1 MPDALHDLSALEQ
14 AAAIAQGNT
23 SAEKLTDHY
32 LRRSE
37 ELGPMVGAFVRL
49 TAELALAQAREVDA
63 MVRAGSQLP
72 SPLAGVVCPV
82 KDLDLVAGVPT
93 SFGSAALEIVPQS
106 SANVVAAMQRAGL
119 VCTGKTTT
127 PEFGLPCYTE
137 PDGLPPARSPWD
149 LNRTA
154 AGSSGGAAAAVAAG
168 LAPIAQ
174 GSDGGGSVRLPAA
187 ACGLVGIKTSRGRV
201 SNGPAGD
208 ALGDLVGYGPLA
220 RTVADAAALLDVM
233 SVPFP
238 GDPFRAPLPQQPF
251 LSAAATPPPRLRIGW
266 YTDPVIGQ
274 TPPTGEVVKAMAD
287 TVALL
292 ADLGHEVV
300 EMPAPMDHRSVEV
313 FEVLWWALADSV
325 PLPPEMEAQLTALTR
340 WQRQSSRQHS
350 AGQLAAAA
358 QEARRLAREA
368 AIATAR
374 YDVVLSPTA
383 NAAPFEVGSMR
394 NDDDPAAD
402 FHAQK
407 QWSSYT
413 AVYNLTG
420 QPSINVPLN
429 WTDAGI
435 PIGVQFAAAWG
446 EEAVLISLAAE
457 LEGERPWRHRRPSM
471 W

>member
-1 MPDALHDLSALEQ
+1 MPDALHDMTALEQ
-14 AAAIAQGNT
+14 AAAIAGGVI
-23 SAEKLTDHY
+23 SATQLAEHY
-32 LRRSE
+32 LARSE
-37 ELGPMVGAFVRL
+37 QLGPVVGAFVRL
-49 TAELALAQAREVDA
+49 TPDLALTQARQVDT
-63 MVRAGSQLP
+63 MVAAGAQLP

-82 KDLDLVAGVPT
+82 KDLDLVAGIPT
-93 SFGSAALEIVPQS
+93 AFGSAAMEIVPS
-106 SANVVAAMQRAGL
+106 VSANVVLAMQRAGL

-137 PDGLPPARSPWD
+137 PDGLPPARTPWD
-149 LNRTA
+149 LTRTA

-168 LAPIAQ
+168 LAPLAQ

-187 ACGLVGIKTSRGRV
+187 VCGLVGIKPSRGRV

-208 ALGDLVGYGPLA
+208 AVGDLVCYGPLA

-233 SVPFP
+233 AVPFA
-238 GDPFRAPLPQQPF
+238 GDPYRTPMPQAPFLAASESTLPQ
-251 LSAAATPPPRLRIGW
+251 LRIGW
-266 YTDPVIGQ
+266 FTDPVIGA
-274 TPPTGEVVKAMAD
+274 TPPTGEVLTAMAD

-292 ADLGHEVV
+292 GELGHDVV
-300 EMPAPMDHRSVEV
+300 EIAPPMDQRGVEV
-313 FEVLWWALADSV
+313 FEMLWWALADSV
-325 PLPPEMEAQLTALTR
+325 RLPPQLETQLTPLTR
-340 WQRQSSRQHS
+340 WQRESSREHT
-350 AGQLAAAA
+350 AGQLAAAVL
-358 QEARRLAREA
+358 EARRLARSA
-368 AIATAR
+368 AIAMAD

-383 NAAPFEVGSMR
+383 AAAAFEVGSMR
-394 NDDDPAAD
+394 DDSDPAAD

-429 WTDAGI
+429 WTDAGM

-446 EEAVLISLAAE
+446 EEAVLISLAAQ
-457 LEGERPWRHRRPSM
+457 LEEEQPWRHRQPSM

>member
-1 MPDALHDLSALEQ
+1 MPAVLHDLSALEQ
-14 AAAIAQGNT
+14 AAAIAVGDI
-23 SAEKLTDHY
+23 SAVELTEHY
-32 LRRSE
+32 LQRSKE
-37 ELGPMVGAFVRL
+37 WGESVGAFVRL
-49 TAELALAQAREVDA
+49 TPELALTQASEVDA
-63 MVRAGSQLP
+63 LRQAGAALP

-93 SFGSAALEIVPQS
+93 SFGSAALEIVPS
-106 SANVVAAMQRAGL
+106 HSANVVVAMQKAGL

-149 LNRTA
+149 LKRTA
-154 AGSSGGAAAAVAAG
+154 GGSSGGAGAAVAAG
-168 LAPIAQ
+168 LAPLAE

-187 ACGLVGIKTSRGRV
+187 ACGLVGIKPSRGRV

-208 ALGDLVGYGPLA
+208 ALGDLVSYGPLG
-220 RTVADAAALLDVM
+220 RTVADTAALLDVM

-238 GDPFRAPLPQQPF
+238 GDPYRAPGPQQPF
-251 LSAAATPPPRLRIGW
+251 LAAATTYPEKLQIGW
-266 YTDPVIGQ
+266 YTEPVIGQ
-274 TPPTGEVVKAMAD
+274 TPASDEVLTAMAD

-292 ADLGHEVV
+292 QELGHDVV
-300 EMPAPMDHRSVEV
+300 EISAPMDQRSVTV

-325 PLPPEMEAQLTALTR
+325 ALPPELEAQLTPQTR
-340 WQRQSSRQHS
+340 WQRESSRQHS
-350 AGQLAAAA
+350 AGQLAAAVI
-358 QEARRLAREA
+358 EARRLARLA
-368 AIATAR
+368 AMATAEF
-374 YDVVLSPTA
+374 DVVLSPTA
-383 NAAPFEVGSMR
+383 AAPPFEVGTMR
-394 NDDDPAAD
+394 NDADPAGD

-420 QPSINVPLN
+420 QPAINVPLN
-429 WTDAGI
+429 WTDEGL

-446 EEAVLISLAAE
+446 EEALLISLAAQ
-457 LEGERPWRHRRPSM
+457 LEGEQPWRHRLPSM

>member
-1 MPDALHDLSALEQ
+1 MTALEQ
-14 AAAIAQGNT
+14 AAAIAAGNIT
-23 SAEKLTDHY
+23 SVELTEHY
-32 LRRSE
+32 LQRSE
-37 ELGPMVGAFVRL
+37 DLGAMVGAFVRL
-49 TAELALAQAREVDA
+49 TPELALDQAREVDA
-63 MVRAGSQLP
+63 KVRAGSPLP
-72 SPLAGVVCPV
+72 SLLAGVVCPV

-93 SFGSAALEIVPQS
+93 SFGSAALAIMPS
-106 SANVVAAMQRAGL
+106 TSANVVVAMQEAGL

-137 PDGLPPARSPWD
+137 PDGLPPARTPWD
-149 LNRTA
+149 LARTA

-168 LAPIAQ
+168 LAPLAQ

-187 ACGLVGIKTSRGRV
+187 VCGLVGIKPSRGRI
-201 SNGPAGD
+201 SNGPTGD
-208 ALGDLVGYGPLA
+208 AVGDLVCYGPLA
-220 RTVADAAALLDVM
+220 RTVADAAALLDAM

-238 GDPFRAPLPQQPF
+238 GDPFRAPTPSQPF
-251 LSAAATPPPRLRIGW
+251 LAAAATAPRRLRIGW

-274 TPPTGEVVKAMAD
+274 TPPSGEVLAAMAD
-287 TVALL
+287 TVTLL
-292 ADLGHEVV
+292 VELGHDVV
-300 EMPAPMDHRSVEV
+300 EMSPPMDRRSVAV

-325 PLPPEMEAQLTALTR
+325 PLPAELETRLTPLTR
-340 WQRQSSRQHS
+340 WQRRSSRQHS
-350 AGQLAAAA
+350 AGQLAAAVL
-358 QEARRLAREA
+358 EARGLARA
-368 AIATAR
+368 AATAMAD

-383 NAAPFEVGSMR
+383 AAAAFEVGSMR
-394 NDDDPAAD
+394 DDEDPAAD

-420 QPSINVPLN
+420 QPSINVPMN
-429 WTDAGI
+429 WTGEGL

-457 LEGERPWRHRRPSM
+457 LEGVRPWRQRRPSM